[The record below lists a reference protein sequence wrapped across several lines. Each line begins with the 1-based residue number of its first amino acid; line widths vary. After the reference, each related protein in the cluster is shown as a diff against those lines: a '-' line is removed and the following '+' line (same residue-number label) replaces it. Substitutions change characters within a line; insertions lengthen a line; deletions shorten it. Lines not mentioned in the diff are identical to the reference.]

1 MTLTDIQRDIQQG
14 IPSSIPPKKT
24 FDSSVN
30 HAPKRKKILS
40 DEERKL
46 ALRNALRYFP
56 KEQHEELVQDF
67 AEELDTYGRIYMYR
81 YRPDY
86 PLYARDIKEYPG
98 KCDQAKAIMMMIQNN
113 LDYAVAQHP
122 HE

>member
-1 MTLTDIQRDIQQG
+1 MTLTDIQHDIQQG

-67 AEELDTYGRIYMYR
+67 AEEFIDIEELPNLEEEMKNMVDIEDELD
-81 YRPDY
+81 
-86 PLYARDIKEYPG
+86 
-98 KCDQAKAIMMMIQNN
+98 
-113 LDYAVAQHP
+113 
-122 HE
+122 